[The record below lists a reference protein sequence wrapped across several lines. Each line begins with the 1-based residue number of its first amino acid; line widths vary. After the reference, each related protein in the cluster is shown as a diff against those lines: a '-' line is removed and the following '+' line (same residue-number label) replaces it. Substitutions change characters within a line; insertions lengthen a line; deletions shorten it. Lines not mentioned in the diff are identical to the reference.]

1 MVLPHFREN
10 APCIFSNAACTWC
23 KCALLF
29 EKSKAHFGKSKA
41 HFGKIPLQVSF
52 PDFSSRRF
60 LASLAKKVYTFLL
73 AILEM
78 FTFSPI
84 PCCSA

>member
-10 APCIFSNAACTWC
+10 APCIFSNAACSWC

-29 EKSKAHFGKSKA
+29 EKCKAHFGKSKA
-41 HFGKIPLQVSF
+41 HFGKLGALLSF
-52 PDFSSRRF
+52 PDFSRRF
-60 LASLAKKVYTFLL
+60 FVSLAKKVYTFLL

-84 PCCSA
+84 PYCSA